1 MQVSG
6 SDRIPSSPLAFQ
18 SLLTECGFKRQRYNS
33 TVMSADEMRS
43 AMEDITGQKMSPD
56 TAVLD

>member
-1 MQVSG
+1 MSG

-43 AMEDITGQKMSPD
+43 AWRTSP
-56 TAVLD
+56 ARR